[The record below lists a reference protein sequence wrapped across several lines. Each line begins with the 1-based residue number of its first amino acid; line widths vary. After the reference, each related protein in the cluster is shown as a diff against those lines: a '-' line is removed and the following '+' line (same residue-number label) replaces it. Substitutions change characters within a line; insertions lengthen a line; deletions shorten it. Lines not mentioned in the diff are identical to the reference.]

1 MAELMEHVQ
10 VLTDEIG
17 PRPVS
22 TEEEHQAS
30 LYVAQNLQDAGLE
43 VNIDEFAT
51 PTGVRWPYALS
62 FALIILGT
70 VLSGLGAF
78 VPGLSTTFFAIGLLL
93 VAAALVFY
101 FTERLGRPI
110 LSKALCRGVSQNVVA
125 RYVPS
130 SVARERRRRKVVV
143 VAHLDTVRAQ
153 PEAMP
158 AVVNALPVLK
168 KVLYFCMIGVGVAF
182 LIRMLP
188 IPWPETVD
196 FVLWIV
202 SLIACAF
209 LLVCAGCIV
218 ANRFMPYVSGA
229 NDNASAIAVML
240 GLAQRLL
247 DPAERERYAK
257 EAAAKKEALAEEGEL
272 PVETFQP
279 EQGSGSFDPQV
290 ESFNPELLA
299 EPVIHGEEAAVAAGL
314 VPEGAQIEYAAD
326 ATVAMPAVA
335 EDAEEPALEA
345 PELELP
351 VAPEAP
357 EPGVAAA
364 AAAPAEAAA
373 AAAVAE
379 AAGAAA
385 AAVASAAEPA
395 AAAPVE
401 EAPDAGLPAWYTA
414 AKRKAAAAEA
424 AEEPAEPDQRSRY
437 ASMPTTREEA
447 RALQAQRREAEE
459 QLQTGDAAA
468 VGGEAASAIE
478 HIQTRSVNDILVDL
492 GIDPSEVPAEHSFE
506 PPAFEEVAA
515 PSFDFAAPVAEE
527 PAPAEEA
534 PAAEQESAPAPSNVI
549 SLAAFKGQLAEADV
563 EDLEPTIEG
572 GFEADDVID
581 ELAASAN
588 RAGLTGRIPVIG
600 PASAEPNGFATYAA
614 VDAGDAFPVAGQGDV
629 EGDEFPGGPL
639 DETPEFSDPNAT
651 GSEPPVAAGLTGSF
665 KALQARRAAA
675 KEAKAAQPKR
685 NAKPTARRAGSDF
698 VPTKAADPHADAT
711 QMLSSSYQAAAVD
724 SEFHD
729 TIQAAPQQP
738 AFDPFAPKGDPAA
751 NASLINPSVSTAFP
765 AVGPAL
771 SAEFPAVGDYAANP
785 GSTSSFPSLTGTFP
799 TIGGATGAFG
809 SASASDFDDA
819 AADAFNGFAP
829 NMEAQIDAPA
839 SRMHGFMD
847 KVGGVFGK
855 LGRKKREQ
863 DQDFSDGWSEDE
875 TGWKGGGYF
884 DQELANSH
892 EAVRARAARI
902 KEAVVSMTENDLL
915 DKEVWFVA
923 LGASGAGNK
932 GMRNFLELHKSELR
946 GALIINLEGVG
957 AGDICFVDYEG
968 ASKARRSDRRLQ
980 SLVRKASKELDGN
993 EMSAERLNWRD
1004 TDATPALEAGM
1015 RAMTIMGFDGVAPT
1029 GWHWTTDYADIIE
1042 PEKMEYVTS
1051 VLLKMIEN
1059 S

>member
-62 FALIILGT
+62 FALVILGT
-70 VLSGLGAF
+70 VLSGLGKF
-78 VPGLSTTFFAIGLLL
+78 VPGLSTTFFALGLLL

-101 FTERLGRPI
+101 FTERLNRPI

-168 KVLYFCMIGVGVAF
+168 KVQYFCMIGVGVALF
-182 LIRMLP
+182 VRILP

-196 FVLWIV
+196 FALWIV
-202 SLIACAF
+202 SLVACAF

-218 ANRFMPYVSGA
+218 VNRFMPYVSGA
-229 NDNASAIAVML
+229 NDNASSVAVML

-257 EAAAKKEALAEEGEL
+257 ESAAAKEALAAEGEL

-279 EQGSGSFDPQV
+279 EQGSGTFNPEV
-290 ESFNPELLA
+290 ESFNPEALSA
-299 EPVIHGEEAAVAAGL
+299 PVIHGEEAAVAAGL
-314 VPEGAQIEYAAD
+314 VPEGAQIEYAEELA
-326 ATVAMPAVA
+326 ATASEGECEGAAA
-335 EDAEEPALEA
+335 EYEE
-345 PELELP
+345 
-351 VAPEAP
+351 P
-357 EPGVAAA
+357 EPGIAADEPA
-364 AAAPAEAAA
+364 EEVSALIEPAAP
-373 AAAVAE
+373 E
-379 AAGAAA
+379 AAGAAIA
-385 AAVASAAEPA
+385 AGAAVAAGAVA
-395 AAAPVE
+395 AAAS
-401 EAPDAGLPAWYTA
+401 APEPEQADPSLPSWYTA

-424 AEEPAEPDQRSRY
+424 AEEEAEPEQRSRY
-437 ASMPTTREEA
+437 ASMPTTREQA
-447 RALQAQRREAEE
+447 RALQAQRREAE
-459 QLQTGDAAA
+459 QLQQEEPAA
-468 VGGEAASAIE
+468 AASAPADAEGQAMLE
-478 HIQTRSVNDILVDL
+478 HIQSRSVNDILVEL
-492 GIDPSEVPAEHSFE
+492 GVDPQAMPAEHSFE
-506 PPAFEEVAA
+506 APAFEEVPI
-515 PSFDFAAPVAEE
+515 PSFDFGTPVAE
-527 PAPAEEA
+527 PAAEQPA
-534 PAAEQESAPAPSNVI
+534 PAAEDAPALDEPAEAAEPVEPAVPAAPSNVI

-572 GFEADDVID
+572 GYEADEVID
-581 ELAASAN
+581 ELAAAAN

-600 PASAEPNGFATYAA
+600 ADDANGFATYAA
-614 VDAGDAFPVAGQGDV
+614 VDAGDAFPAASEEPEAEAEEPVVAQ
-629 EGDEFPGGPL
+629 EQPL
-639 DETPEFSDPNAT
+639 
-651 GSEPPVAAGLTGSF
+651 AAGLTGSF

-698 VPTKAADPHADAT
+698 VPTKAADAHSDAT
-711 QMLSSSYQAAAVD
+711 QMLSASYQAAAVD

-751 NASLINPSVSTAFP
+751 NASLINPSVSTTFP
-765 AVGPAL
+765 AVSAAL
-771 SAEFPAVGDYAANP
+771 SAEFPAVGDYSAAP

-799 TIGGATGAFG
+799 SIGGATGAFG
-809 SASASDFDDA
+809 KAKASDFDDA
-819 AADAFNGFAP
+819 ADDAFNGFAP

-847 KVGGVFGK
+847 KMGGLFGK
-855 LGRKKREQ
+855 FGRKKAAQ
-863 DQDFSDGWSEDE
+863 DHDLSDGWNEDE
-875 TGWKGGGYF
+875 NGWKGGGYF
-884 DQELANSH
+884 DQELADSH
-892 EAVRARAARI
+892 AAVRARAAQI

-932 GMRNFLELHKSELR
+932 GMKNFLELHKSELR
-946 GALIINLEGVG
+946 GALIVNLEGVG

-1051 VLLKMIEN
+1051 ILLKMIEN

>member
-62 FALIILGT
+62 FGLVIVGT
-70 VLSGLGAF
+70 VLSGLGKF

-93 VAAALVFY
+93 VAAALVFF
-101 FTERLGRPI
+101 FTERFNRPI

-158 AVVNALPVLK
+158 AVVNALPILK
-168 KVLYFCMIGVGVAF
+168 KAAYFCMIGLGAAF

-188 IPWPETVD
+188 FPWPETVD

-202 SLIACAF
+202 SLIACVF
-209 LLVCAGCIV
+209 LLLWMICIA
-218 ANRFMPYVSGA
+218 ANRFTPYVSGA
-229 NDNASAIAVML
+229 NDNASSIAVML
-240 GLAQRLL
+240 GLARRLL
-247 DPAERERYAK
+247 DPAERERFAK
-257 EAAAKKEALAEEGEL
+257 ETAAKKEAREAEAAAAAMP

-279 EQGSGSFDPQV
+279 EQSAGTFDPEQ
-290 ESFNPELLA
+290 ESYESPSES
-299 EPVIHGEEAAVAAGL
+299 EPVIHGEDEARAAGL
-314 VPEGAQIEYAAD
+314 VPEGVELEYAED
-326 ATVAMPAVA
+326 ATVAMPALADEPAAVQGDPELEAA
-335 EDAEEPALEA
+335 ESVEDEPEAEAAEEEPVVLAV
-345 PELELP
+345 ELP
-351 VAPEAP
+351 VAAAAAP
-357 EPGVAAA
+357 VAAA
-364 AAAPAEAAA
+364 AAAAG
-373 AAAVAE
+373 AAAVA
-379 AAGAAA
+379 
-385 AAVASAAEPA
+385 AAEPA
-395 AAAPVE
+395 PASPE
-401 EAPDAGLPAWYTA
+401 DAVDPGLPSWYTA
-414 AKRKAAAAEA
+414 AKRKAAAS
-424 AEEPAEPDQRSRY
+424 EPADEAEPELRSRY
-437 ASMPTTREEA
+437 ASMPTTREQA
-447 RALQAQRREAEE
+447 RAMQAQRRAEEDEAAQPAVPEPAEAEP
-459 QLQTGDAAA
+459 
-468 VGGEAASAIE
+468 VVE
-478 HIQTRSVNDILVDL
+478 HIQGRSVDDILVDL
-492 GIDPSEVPAEHSFE
+492 GVDPQEMPGSSAPLFEVPTL
-506 PPAFEEVAA
+506 
-515 PSFDFAAPVAEE
+515 
-527 PAPAEEA
+527 EEA
-534 PAAEQESAPAPSNVI
+534 PAPRFSFAGAQPEPAAPVRDNVI

-563 EDLEPTIEG
+563 EDLEPSIEG
-572 GFEADDVID
+572 GFEEGDVID
-581 ELAASAN
+581 ELAAAAN

-600 PASAEPNGFATYAA
+600 AESDEPNGFATYAA
-614 VDAGDAFPVAGQGDV
+614 VDAGDAGFAAAGAGEPAESADDDDDAPEQ
-629 EGDEFPGGPL
+629 EQPL
-639 DETPEFSDPNAT
+639 S
-651 GSEPPVAAGLTGSF
+651 AGLTGSF

-675 KEAKAAQPKR
+675 KEAKAAQQAAQPKR

-698 VPTKAADPHADAT
+698 VPTKAADAHSDAA
-711 QMLSSSYQAAAVD
+711 QMLSASYQAAAVD

-751 NASLINPSVSTAFP
+751 NASLISPSVSTAFP
-765 AVGPAL
+765 AVSPAL
-771 SAEFPAVGDYAANP
+771 STEFPAVGDYSAAP

-799 TIGGATGAFG
+799 SIGSSTAAGDPFG
-809 SASASDFDDA
+809 QASASDFGDA
-819 AADAFNGFAP
+819 GDAFNGFAP
-829 NMEAQIDAPA
+829 NMDAQIDAPA

-855 LGRKKREQ
+855 IGRKKKDQ
-863 DQDFSDGWSEDE
+863 DQDLSDGWVDDDN
-875 TGWKGGGYF
+875 GWKGGAYF
-884 DQELANSH
+884 DQDRASSR
-892 EAVRARAARI
+892 EAVRARAAQI
-902 KEAVVSMTENDLL
+902 KEAVVCMTESDLL

-932 GMRNFLELHKSELR
+932 GMKNFLELHKNELR

-968 ASKARRSDRRLQ
+968 TSKARRSDRRLQ
-980 SLVRKASKELDGN
+980 SLVRKASKELDGT

-1029 GWHWTTDYADIIE
+1029 GWHWTTDYTGIIE
-1042 PEKMEYVTS
+1042 EEKLEYVTS
-1051 VLLKMIEN
+1051 VLMKMIEN

>member
-62 FALIILGT
+62 FGLIIMGT
-70 VLSGLGAF
+70 VLSGLGKF

-93 VAAALVFY
+93 VAAALVFF
-101 FTERLGRPI
+101 FTERFNRPI

-158 AVVNALPVLK
+158 AVVNALPILK
-168 KVLYFCMIGVGVAF
+168 KAAYFCMIGLGAAF

-188 IPWPETVD
+188 FPWPETVD

-202 SLIACAF
+202 SLIACVF
-209 LLVCAGCIV
+209 LLLWMLCIA
-218 ANRFMPYVSGA
+218 ANRFTPYVSGA
-229 NDNASAIAVML
+229 NDNASSIAVML
-240 GLAQRLL
+240 GLARRLL
-247 DPAERERYAK
+247 DPAERERFAK
-257 EAAAKKEALAEEGEL
+257 ETAAKKEAREAEAAAAAMP

-279 EQGSGSFDPQV
+279 EQSAGTFDPEQ
-290 ESFNPELLA
+290 ESYEPA
-299 EPVIHGEEAAVAAGL
+299 SAPEPVIHGEDEARAAGL
-314 VPEGAQIEYAAD
+314 VPEGVELEYAED
-326 ATVAMPAVA
+326 ASVSMPTP
-335 EDAEEPALEA
+335 AEEPAPAQDEPAAGAAEAAEDELEA
-345 PELELP
+345 EAAEEEPAACAVELP
-351 VAPEAP
+351 VAEAAP
-357 EPGVAAA
+357 VAAA
-364 AAAPAEAAA
+364 AT
-373 AAAVAE
+373 

-385 AAVASAAEPA
+385 VAAAELESVPA
-395 AAAPVE
+395 SLE
-401 EAPDAGLPAWYTA
+401 DELDASLPSWYTA
-414 AKRKAAAAEA
+414 AKRKAAAS
-424 AEEPAEPDQRSRY
+424 EPADGAELELRSRY
-437 ASMPTTREEA
+437 ASMPTTREQA
-447 RALQAQRREAEE
+447 RAMQAQRRAEE
-459 QLQTGDAAA
+459 D
-468 VGGEAASAIE
+468 EAAQVAAPEPDAPEPDASEPVVE
-478 HIQTRSVNDILVDL
+478 HIQGRSVDDILVDL
-492 GIDPSEVPAEHSFE
+492 GVDPQEMPSSSAPLFE
-506 PPAFEEVAA
+506 LPTL
-515 PSFDFAAPVAEE
+515 
-527 PAPAEEA
+527 EEA
-534 PAAEQESAPAPSNVI
+534 PVPSFSFADAQPEPAAPARDNVI

-563 EDLEPTIEG
+563 EDLEPSIEG
-572 GFEADDVID
+572 GFEEGDVID
-581 ELAASAN
+581 ELAAAAN

-600 PASAEPNGFATYAA
+600 AESAESNGFATYAA
-614 VDAGDAFPVAGQGDV
+614 VDAGDAGLAAASAEEPVELVD
-629 EGDEFPGGPL
+629 DEDAPQQEKPL
-639 DETPEFSDPNAT
+639 S
-651 GSEPPVAAGLTGSF
+651 AGLTGSF

-675 KEAKAAQPKR
+675 KEAKAAQQAAQPKR

-698 VPTKAADPHADAT
+698 VPTKAADTHSDAA
-711 QMLSSSYQAAAVD
+711 QMLSASYQAAAVD

-765 AVGPAL
+765 AVSPAL
-771 SAEFPAVGDYAANP
+771 STEFPAVGDHSAAP

-799 TIGGATGAFG
+799 SIGSSNAAGDPFG
-809 SASASDFDDA
+809 QASAYDFGDEG
-819 AADAFNGFAP
+819 DAFNGFAP
-829 NMEAQIDAPA
+829 NMDAQIDVPA

-855 LGRKKREQ
+855 LGRKKKDQ
-863 DQDFSDGWSEDE
+863 DQNLSDGWVDEDN
-875 TGWKGGGYF
+875 GWKGGAYF
-884 DQELANSH
+884 DQDRSSSR
-892 EAVRARAARI
+892 EAARARAAQI
-902 KEAVVSMTENDLL
+902 KEAVVCMTESDLL

-932 GMRNFLELHKSELR
+932 GMKNFLELHKSELR

-968 ASKARRSDRRLQ
+968 TSKARRSDRRLQ
-980 SLVRKASKELDGN
+980 SLVRKASKELDGT

-1029 GWHWTTDYADIIE
+1029 GWHWTTDYTGIVE
-1042 PEKMEYVTS
+1042 EEKLEYVTS
-1051 VLLKMIEN
+1051 VLMKMIEN

>member
-70 VLSGLGAF
+70 VLSGLGKF
-78 VPGLSTTFFAIGLLL
+78 VPGLSTTFFALGLLL

-182 LIRMLP
+182 LVRMLP

-202 SLIACAF
+202 SLVACAF

-218 ANRFMPYVSGA
+218 ANRFMPYVTGA

-257 EAAAKKEALAEEGEL
+257 EAAAKKEALDAEGAL

-279 EQGSGSFDPQV
+279 EQGSGTFDPQV

-314 VPEGAQIEYAAD
+314 VPEGAQIEYAPELIA
-326 ATVAMPAVA
+326 AMPAV
-335 EDAEEPALEA
+335 EDAAEEPAAVEPEDEPAPPAAVSVEA
-345 PELELP
+345 
-351 VAPEAP
+351 AGAA
-357 EPGVAAA
+357 VAAS
-364 AAAPAEAAA
+364 AEAAA
-373 AAAVAE
+373 ATV
-379 AAGAAA
+379 AA
-385 AAVASAAEPA
+385 AAVLAGAAEA
-395 AAAPVE
+395 TAAPAGE
-401 EAPDAGLPAWYTA
+401 EADPSLPSWYTA

-459 QLQTGDAAA
+459 QQQAERAANADAEGKAML
-468 VGGEAASAIE
+468 E
-478 HIQTRSVNDILVDL
+478 HIQSRSVNDILVDL
-492 GIDPSEVPAEHSFE
+492 GVDPAEIPTEHSFE
-506 PPAFEEVAA
+506 APAFEEVPV
-515 PSFDFAAPVAEE
+515 PSFDFATLADEE
-527 PAPAEEA
+527 PAVEPE
-534 PAAEQESAPAPSNVI
+534 PAAAEPDPEPAAPAPDNVI

-572 GFEADDVID
+572 GYEADDVID
-581 ELAASAN
+581 DLAAAAN

-600 PASAEPNGFATYAA
+600 AESNGFATYAA
-614 VDAGDAFPVAGQGDV
+614 VDAGDAFPAP
-629 EGDEFPGGPL
+629 EDEPAA
-639 DETPEFSDPNAT
+639 EAEAEEPEP
-651 GSEPPVAAGLTGSF
+651 AAESAAPSLTGSF
-665 KALQARRAAA
+665 RALQARRAAA

-698 VPTKAADPHADAT
+698 VPTKAVDLHADAT
-711 QMLSSSYQAAAVD
+711 QMLSASYQAAAVD

-765 AVGPAL
+765 AVSPAL
-771 SAEFPAVGDYAANP
+771 SAEFPTVGDYAANP

-809 SASASDFDDA
+809 TASASDFDDA
-819 AADAFNGFAP
+819 AVDAFNGFAP

-855 LGRKKREQ
+855 LGRKKRDQ
-863 DQDFSDGWSEDE
+863 DQNLSDGWTEDE
-875 TGWKGGGYF
+875 SGWKGGGYF
-884 DQELANSH
+884 DQELADSH
-892 EAVRARAARI
+892 AAVRARAAQI

-923 LGASGAGNK
+923 LGASSAGNK
-932 GMRNFLELHKSELR
+932 GMKNFLELHKSELR

-1015 RAMTIMGFDGVAPT
+1015 RGMTIMGFDGVAPT

-1051 VLLKMIEN
+1051 ILLKMIEN

>member
-62 FALIILGT
+62 FGLIILGT
-70 VLSGLGAF
+70 VLSGLGKF

-93 VAAALVFY
+93 VAAALVFF
-101 FTERLGRPI
+101 FTERFNRPI

-158 AVVNALPVLK
+158 AVVNALPILK
-168 KVLYFCMIGVGVAF
+168 KAAYFCMIGLGAAF

-188 IPWPETVD
+188 FPWPETVD

-202 SLIACAF
+202 SLVACVF
-209 LLVCAGCIV
+209 LLLWVICIA
-218 ANRFMPYVSGA
+218 ANRFTPYVSGA
-229 NDNASAIAVML
+229 NDNASSIAVML
-240 GLAQRLL
+240 GLARRLL
-247 DPAERERYAK
+247 DPAERERFAK
-257 EAAAKKEALAEEGEL
+257 ETAAKKEAREAEAAAAAMP

-279 EQGSGSFDPQV
+279 EQPAGTFDPEQ
-290 ESFNPELLA
+290 ESYEPA
-299 EPVIHGEEAAVAAGL
+299 SAPEPVIHGEDEARAAGL
-314 VPEGAQIEYAAD
+314 VPEGVELEYAAD
-326 ATVAMPAVA
+326 AAVAMPAL
-335 EDAEEPALEA
+335 AEEPAPSQDEPEAEEAAPVEDGLEA
-345 PELELP
+345 EAAEEEPAAPAVELP
-351 VAPEAP
+351 VAEAVAP
-357 EPGVAAA
+357 VAALA
-364 AAAPAEAAA
+364 AAAEAAA
-373 AAAVAE
+373 VA
-379 AAGAAA
+379 
-385 AAVASAAEPA
+385 AAEPA
-395 AAAPVE
+395 AAPVSPSDE
-401 EAPDAGLPAWYTA
+401 VDPGLPSWYTA
-414 AKRKAAAAEA
+414 AKRKAAAS
-424 AEEPAEPDQRSRY
+424 EPADEAEPELRSRY
-437 ASMPTTREEA
+437 ASMPTTREQA
-447 RALQAQRREAEE
+447 RAMQAQRRAEE
-459 QLQTGDAAA
+459 D
-468 VGGEAASAIE
+468 EAAQLAAPEPVEVEPVVE
-478 HIQTRSVNDILVDL
+478 HIQGRSVDDILVDL
-492 GIDPSEVPAEHSFE
+492 GVDPQEIPSSAPLFEVPAL
-506 PPAFEEVAA
+506 
-515 PSFDFAAPVAEE
+515 
-527 PAPAEEA
+527 EEA
-534 PAAEQESAPAPSNVI
+534 PAPSFSFADAQPEPAAPARDNVI

-563 EDLEPTIEG
+563 EDLEPSIEG
-572 GFEADDVID
+572 GFEEGDVID
-581 ELAASAN
+581 ELTAAN

-600 PASAEPNGFATYAA
+600 AESAEADGFATYAA
-614 VDAGDAFPVAGQGDV
+614 VDAG
-629 EGDEFPGGPL
+629 
-639 DETPEFSDPNAT
+639 AT
-651 GSEPPVAAGLTGSF
+651 GLVAADAEEPVEPVDSDDAPEQEQPLSAGLTGSF

-675 KEAKAAQPKR
+675 KEAKAAQQAAQPKR

-698 VPTKAADPHADAT
+698 VPTKAADAHSDAA
-711 QMLSSSYQAAAVD
+711 QMLSASYQAAAVD

-765 AVGPAL
+765 AVSPAL
-771 SAEFPAVGDYAANP
+771 STEFPAVGDYSAAP

-799 TIGGATGAFG
+799 SIGSSNAAGDPFG
-809 SASASDFDDA
+809 QASASDFGDA
-819 AADAFNGFAP
+819 GDAFNGFAP
-829 NMEAQIDAPA
+829 NMDAQIDAPA

-855 LGRKKREQ
+855 LGRKKKDQ
-863 DQDFSDGWSEDE
+863 DQDFNDGWVDDDN
-875 TGWKGGGYF
+875 GWKGGAYF
-884 DQELANSH
+884 DQDRASSH
-892 EAVRARAARI
+892 EAVRARAAQI
-902 KEAVVSMTENDLL
+902 KEAVVCMTESDLL

-932 GMRNFLELHKSELR
+932 GMKNFLELHKSELR

-968 ASKARRSDRRLQ
+968 TSKARRSDRRLQ
-980 SLVRKASKELDGN
+980 SLVRKASKELDGT

-1029 GWHWTTDYADIIE
+1029 GWHWTTDYTGIIE
-1042 PEKMEYVTS
+1042 EEKLEYVTS
-1051 VLLKMIEN
+1051 VLMKMIEN